1 MCPTR
6 QGFGRVLEHGV
17 WQPLWR
23 RLGCGGHGGLGDR
36 LLETFDPSVI
46 SVADTVGMATPAQV
60 KDVFGQCVPRWGQDK
75 IGAHLHMNPLDGMRK
90 VEAAHEAGCLRFDGA
105 IRGVGGC
112 PMAQDDLVGNA
123 PTERLV
129 EWAEQK
135 GLWKA
140 KSSLALD
147 QAQSM
152 AADLF
157 G

>member
-1 MCPTR
+1 
-6 QGFGRVLEHGV
+6 
-17 WQPLWR
+17 
-23 RLGCGGHGGLGDR
+23 
-36 LLETFDPSVI
+36 
-46 SVADTVGMATPAQV
+46 
-60 KDVFGQCVPRWGQDK
+60 
-75 IGAHLHMNPLDGMRK
+75 MNPLDGMRK

-140 KSSLALD
+140 KSSHALD
-147 QAQSM
+147 QAQSL